1 VIGNT
6 CKQFP
11 TVPSKYE
18 SRMASS
24 LFRISIVAGFP
35 PADEYVVADGRDASC
50 MMLNVKLASALASCP
65 YRQFHN
71 EVVSEFIVSSRIHRK
86 LVDDNVYFPSVCYG
100 PKPCPISLQFP

>member
-1 VIGNT
+1 VTLDSFSHEIRPGSDLIGNT

-35 PADEYVVADGRDASC
+35 PADEYVVVDGRDASC
-50 MMLNVKLASALASCP
+50 MMLNIKLASASASCP
-65 YRQFHN
+65 YRQFYN
-71 EVVSEFIVSSRIHRK
+71 KVVNPSEI
-86 LVDDNVYFPSVCYG
+86 G
-100 PKPCPISLQFP
+100 